1 MTTATLEK
9 KSTDSINE
17 QSVKAIDKPDD
28 TGKIIARLFD
38 YMAGEDKRSK
48 FNLALI
54 VTVIGLIGLTA
65 IPFLTGQAINV
76 ISDPN
81 GTTAALQRWVTIAAI
96 AGIIYLVM
104 SFFAER
110 MFADLA
116 TRGLQKL
123 QIRLHICRPYR

>member
-38 YMAGEDKRSK
+38 YMAGEKERSR
-48 FNLALI
+48 FIWALI
-54 VTVIGLIGLTA
+54 IRVIALTGLIA

-76 ISDPN
+76 LSDPN
-81 GTTAALQRWVTIAAI
+81 GTTAALQRWVIIAVVA
-96 AGIIYLVM
+96 AVVYLVM

-110 MFADLA
+110 LFADMA
-116 TRGLQKL
+116 TR
-123 QIRLHICRPYR
+123 